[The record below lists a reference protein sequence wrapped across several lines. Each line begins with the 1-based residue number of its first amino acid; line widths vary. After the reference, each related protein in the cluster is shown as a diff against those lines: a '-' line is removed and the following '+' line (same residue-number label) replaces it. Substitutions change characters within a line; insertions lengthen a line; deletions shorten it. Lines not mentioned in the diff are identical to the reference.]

1 MPRYTGARPI
11 YSGRVDHTIVVNK
24 RASETPVQVVEAFSS
39 AMAGLFDK
47 VPGTIAELRTALG
60 GTNKAAAALGVAPR
74 SIQRYIAA
82 EELREVSA
90 HSKRRADIAK
100 RSPILDQL
108 QRLAAP
114 QLRAKTEAAM
124 EADGVVMQALGS
136 LRIAP
141 DYTEGRFIRWLLEG
155 RYWAGARGILAAW
168 RAGKRQLAA
177 RRWNRAF
184 GESYGLPGARWSYLN
199 ELTFTLPDATK

>member
-24 RASETPVQVVEAFSS
+24 RASDTPIQVVEAFSS
-39 AMAGLFDK
+39 AMAGLLDK
-47 VPGTIAELRTALG
+47 LPGTIAELRTALG
-60 GTNKAAAALGVAPR
+60 GTNKAAAALGVTPR

-82 EELREVSA
+82 EEMR
-90 HSKRRADIAK
+90 HSQSRRADIAK

-124 EADGVVMQALGS
+124 QRDGVVMQALGS
-136 LRIAP
+136 LRIGA
-141 DYTEGRFIRWLLEG
+141 DYTEGRFIHWLIEG
-155 RYWAGARGILAAW
+155 RYWAGKNGILAAW

-199 ELTFTLPDATK
+199 ELTFTLPKETN

>member
-24 RASETPVQVVEAFSS
+24 RPADTPIQVVEAFSS
-39 AMAGLFDK
+39 AMAGLLDK
-47 VPGTIAELRTALG
+47 LPGTIAELRTALG
-60 GTNKAAAALGVAPR
+60 GTNKAAAALGVTPR

-82 EELREVSA
+82 EEMR
-90 HSKRRADIAK
+90 HSQSRRADITK

-136 LRIAP
+136 LRVAP
-141 DYTEGRFIRWLLEG
+141 DYTEGRFIHWRIEG

-168 RAGKRQLAA
+168 RVGKRQLAA
-177 RRWNRAF
+177 RRWNHAF

-199 ELTFTLPDATK
+199 ELTFTLPKETN